1 MKKITVDGNT
11 AVAMS
16 AYAVNEIAIIYP
28 ITPSSPMAESC
39 DAWAGQN
46 QKNIFGFPMKIVE
59 MQSEAGAAGAV
70 HGSLLSGALT
80 TTFTASQ
87 GLLLMIPN
95 MYKIAGELLPCVFH
109 VSARALATHALSIFG
124 DHSDVMACR
133 QTGFSFLCS
142 NNVQEAHDFA
152 TIAMMASLNS
162 SVPFLHFFDGFR
174 TSHEIAKIDV
184 LDNDEIASLLPQDK
198 IIEFRQRAL
207 NPSHP
212 KQMGT
217 AQNPDVYFQNRERGT
232 EFYLKAYEEIKNA
245 MEKFGKLTGR
255 KYQPYEYVGSK
266 TAKQVIVMMG
276 SGADT
281 MEETIKAQKLDV
293 GLLKVRAYRP
303 FNAKDFCKAIPQ
315 SCEVIT
321 VLDRTKENGSVGEP
335 LYLDVVSSLCE
346 QGRMI
351 KVLGGRYGLGSK
363 DFTPAM
369 AMAVIANTTKNGK
382 NHFTVGIDDDI
393 LGSSLKILPYEEQY
407 EGKECLFYGLG
418 SDGTVSANKNSIK
431 IIGDNTNQFAQG
443 YFVYDSKKS
452 GSVTIS
458 HLRFGKN
465 KINSHYEIEKGDFVA
480 CHNESFI
487 GKYDILSHIKDGGT
501 FLLNCEWKQEELE
514 ERLPKDF
521 KKTLY
526 EKHINFYIINGV
538 DLAINLG
545 LKGKISTIMQSA
557 FFYLTNIIDFNL
569 AKDEMKKMAEKSYG
583 KSGREVVEN
592 NFKAI
597 DMAPEKLLKINIP
610 ESWKNATNEIE
621 TYVTKETS
629 PYNEQIIKPIA
640 KQLGNN
646 LKVSDFSCDGSVP
659 TNTTRFE
666 KRGIAISVPQWLP
679 ENCIQCNMCS
689 FICPHGAIKPILID
703 KNTKRPESFTCI
715 KAQMTDKYDFR
726 IQVSP
731 LDCTGCGNCAEICPS
746 LKKALVMSN
755 AIEQIKNEAENY
767 EFADKLE
774 NDTTVYNT
782 NTIKGSQFK
791 ECLFKFSGACAGC
804 GETPY
809 IKLATQLFGENMV
822 IANATGCSSIYGG
835 SFPTCPYSQTK
846 DGYGPAWANS
856 LFEDN
861 AEFGFGM
868 QIANKNQKDELDA
881 LIDEAINL
889 KSKNATLFE
898 EWKNTKQN
906 FNENNKV
913 VKKLL
918 PSLEKEMDTCQNSD
932 LKSVLNKIN
941 ERKEFLTQKSVWIIG
956 GDGWAYDIG
965 YGGLDHVLASNEDVN
980 ILVLDTQVYS
990 NTGGQSS
997 KATPCGASAKFA
1009 ETGKTTSKKSLALM
1023 ALNYP
1028 NCYVAQ
1034 VAMGA
1039 NMMQTLNALKEAEAH
1054 KGPSIVICYST
1065 CINQGIDMS
1074 KSMEEMKK
1082 AVNAGYWHLFRYS
1095 PETQKLTLDSPQEIK
1110 EDYFEFVKGERRY
1123 KSLMQKMPEHAQEL
1137 LEKAKE
1143 DNDKLL
1149 EKLILLSKGNN

>member
-16 AYAVNEIAIIYP
+16 AYATNEIAIIYP

-39 DAWAGQN
+39 DQWAGQN

-70 HGSLLSGALT
+70 HGSLLGGALT

-133 QTGFSFLCS
+133 QTGFCMLCS

-152 TIAMMASLNS
+152 TIAMMATLNS

-174 TSHEIAKIDV
+174 TSHEIAKIEV
-184 LDNDEIASLLPQDK
+184 LDNEEIRRLIPFNK
-198 IIEFRQRAL
+198 IYELRQRAL

-217 AQNPDVYFQNRERGT
+217 AQNPDVFFQNRERSS
-232 EFYLKAYEEIKNA
+232 EYYLKAYQEIKNA
-245 MEKFGKLTGR
+245 MEKFAHATGR
-255 KYQPYEYVGSK
+255 KYSPYEYVGSK
-266 TAKQVIVMMG
+266 SAKKVIVMMG

-281 MEETIKAQKLDV
+281 MEETIKEQKLNV

-303 FNAKDFCKAIPQ
+303 FNAKDFCKEIPKT
-315 SCEVIT
+315 CEVIT

-335 LYLDVVSSLCE
+335 LYLDVISALCE
-346 QGRMI
+346 QGRQV

-369 AMAVIANTTKNGK
+369 AMAVINNTTKTGK

-393 LGSSLKILPYEEQY
+393 LNSSLKVLDYNKNY
-407 EGKECLFYGLG
+407 DGTECLFYGLG

-431 IIGDNTNQFAQG
+431 IIGDNTNLFAQG

-452 GSVTIS
+452 GSITIS

-465 KINSHYEIEKGDFVA
+465 KIGSHYEIQKGDFVA

-487 GKYDILSHIKDGGT
+487 GKYDILSHIKENGT
-501 FLLNCEWKQEELE
+501 FLLNCEWKKEDLE
-514 ERLPKDF
+514 QRLPKDF

-526 EKHINFYIINGV
+526 EKKINFYIIDGV
-538 DLAINLG
+538 DLAKELN

-557 FFYLTNIIDFNL
+557 FFYLSGIIDFKL
-569 AKDEMKKMAEKSYG
+569 AKEQMKKMAEKSYG
-583 KSGREVVEN
+583 KAGREVVEN

-597 DMAPEKLLKINIP
+597 DMAPEKLVKIEIP
-610 ESWKNATNEIE
+610 EKWKNANNKLD
-621 TYVTKETS
+621 TYVSNETS
-629 PYNEQIIKPIA
+629 EFNESIIKPIA
-640 KQLGNN
+640 KQLGNS
-646 LKVSDFSCDGSVP
+646 LKVSAFSADGSVP

-666 KRGIAISVPQWLP
+666 KRGIAISVPKWIP

-689 FICPHGAIKPILID
+689 FVCPHGAIKPVLID
-703 KNTKRPESFTCI
+703 KKTKRPETFDCI

-726 IQVSP
+726 IQISP
-731 LDCTGCGNCAEICPS
+731 LDCTGCGSCQNICPS
-746 LKKALVMSN
+746 LKKALVMSD
-755 AIEQIKNEAENY
+755 ATTQIQEQKENY
-767 EFADKLE
+767 EFAEKIE
-774 NDTTVYNT
+774 NDLTVYNE

-809 IKLATQLFGENMV
+809 IKLATQMFGENMI

-835 SFPTCPYSQTK
+835 SFPTCPYSQNK
-846 DGYGPAWANS
+846 NGYGPAWANS

-868 QIANKNQKDELDA
+868 QIANTNQKKELIS

-889 KSKNATLFE
+889 KSKNKKLFE
-898 EWKNTKQN
+898 EWKNTLNN
-906 FNENNKV
+906 FKENNKV
-913 VKKLL
+913 VEKLI
-918 PSLEKEMDTCQNSD
+918 PSLEKEISENTKED
-932 LKSVLNKIN
+932 LMVVLDKIYA
-941 ERKEFLTQKSVWIIG
+941 RREFLTQKSVWIFG

-1054 KGPSIVICYST
+1054 KGPSIVVCYST

-1074 KSMEEMKK
+1074 KGMEEMKK
-1082 AVNAGYWHLFRYS
+1082 AVNSGYWHLFRYN
-1095 PETQKLTLDSPQEIK
+1095 PETQKLTIDSPLEIK
-1110 EDYFEFVKGERRY
+1110 DDYIEFTQGERRY

-1137 LEKAKE
+1137 LEKAK
-1143 DNDKLL
+1143 DDSNKLL
-1149 EKLILLSKGNN
+1149 EKLILLSKKGE